1 MNPHTLL
8 KKTKKKQQTFIQND
22 ESSLPWWLANC
33 LIAQEA
39 APYAITGIEEGLC
52 NCYAPNWGIAVST
65 HPSRRLQGRLLLFED
80 WGRQGKYTPGSP
92 EHQATSHIRLAATT
106 GE

>member
-8 KKTKKKQQTFIQND
+8 KKQKKQQQTFIQND